1 MSDEKT
7 RLDRVIETKKQ
18 IAERNKN
25 NKAINSHA
33 MITGGVIRLV
43 VVYENGTY
51 DKHTVNFEKPI
62 SKSGES
68 ENG

>member
-1 MSDEKT
+1 MSDEKK
-7 RLDRVIETKKQ
+7 RLERVLETKKQ

-33 MITGGVIRLV
+33 MITGGIIRLV

-51 DKHTVNFEKPI
+51 DKHTVNFEKTNA
-62 SKSGES
+62 KNGE
-68 ENG
+68 